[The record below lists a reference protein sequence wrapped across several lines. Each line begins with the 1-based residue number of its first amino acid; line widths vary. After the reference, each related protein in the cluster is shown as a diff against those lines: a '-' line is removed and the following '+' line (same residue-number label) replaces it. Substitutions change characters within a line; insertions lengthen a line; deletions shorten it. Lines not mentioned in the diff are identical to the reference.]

1 MEPAVEYDRLDDALR
16 RCGSGWDA
24 GQAHGLLAGRLAVAG
39 ADSGFD
45 WLSQVLEGT
54 DASDALRAECETLL
68 RAVFELTYRQLAERQ
83 SEFEPLLPD
92 DEEPTPVRAAALAH
106 WCEGFLHGLVSA
118 HHGDAVKERLAAEPL
133 ADIIRDMLEITRA
146 AADEDGDSDSDEA
159 AYAELVEY
167 LRVAAQLTY
176 EELADLRKPADSA
189 SDGGPEALH

>member
-146 AADEDGDSDSDEA
+146 AADEDGDGDADEA

-176 EELADLRKPADSA
+176 EELAEMRKPADSGEA
-189 SDGGPEALH
+189 GGPEALH